1 LEEWPPQLRGFTVCD
16 WLIKQLLR
24 IRDKEGKLVP
34 LHPNRAQ
41 REYSRASKG
50 HNIVLK
56 ARQMG
61 TTTWVAARFFLA
73 TITRPGTLTV
83 LVAHDQR
90 SAEEIF
96 TIVQR
101 FWANLPAWLRK
112 GALRTSRAN
121 VRQMVFPRLDSEYRV
136 ETAAD
141 PDAGRGLTIQNLH
154 ASEVARWPRDAAATL
169 ASLRAAVPPRGE
181 VVLESTPR
189 GAAGCFY
196 QEWMSAHETGYIRH
210 FLPWWWEDAYVEDAG
225 DAAMIQLTDEERAL
239 MSTRELSI
247 EQILFR
253 RRMRANFRNLAAQE
267 YAEDAES
274 CFIASGECIFD
285 VDQIQRRLKEC
296 VGTYESSM
304 EAMPRLLRM
313 IPAHARAQVHC
324 CGRFGGRRLGRRL
337 RMRAG
342 HRPEHW
348 NAMRGIAGTLHSAG
362 ASARGGQAGNRIQQR
377 VSCGR
382 AQ

>member
-1 LEEWPPQLRGFTVCD
+1 MSDPRRKTRRWHLKKIDEDLEALTRLGKRLEQRPRQFGGFTVCD
-16 WLIKQLLR
+16 WLIQQLLS
-24 IRDKEGKLVP
+24 IRDRDGKLVP
-34 LHPNRAQ
+34 LRTNRAQ
-41 REYSRASKG
+41 REYSRTSKG

-101 FWANLPAWLRK
+101 FWANLPVWLRK

-225 DAAMIQLTDEERAL
+225 DAAVLE
-239 MSTRELSI
+239 
-247 EQILFR
+247 
-253 RRMRANFRNLAAQE
+253 
-267 YAEDAES
+267 
-274 CFIASGECIFD
+274 
-285 VDQIQRRLKEC
+285 
-296 VGTYESSM
+296 
-304 EAMPRLLRM
+304 
-313 IPAHARAQVHC
+313 
-324 CGRFGGRRLGRRL
+324 
-337 RMRAG
+337 
-342 HRPEHW
+342 
-348 NAMRGIAGTLHSAG
+348 
-362 ASARGGQAGNRIQQR
+362 
-377 VSCGR
+377 
-382 AQ
+382 